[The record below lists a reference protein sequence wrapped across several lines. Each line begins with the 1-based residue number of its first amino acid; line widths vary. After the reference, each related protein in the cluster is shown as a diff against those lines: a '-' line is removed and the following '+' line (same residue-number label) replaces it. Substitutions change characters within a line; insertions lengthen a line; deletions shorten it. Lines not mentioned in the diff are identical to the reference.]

1 MAKPN
6 LTRVFSTENGI
17 FKALEDYLEF
27 CRGHGY
33 KYNEADLNNM
43 RSYPFQ
49 QYSKYM
55 QGKNAKNMWEEDAA
69 RFNLNI

>member
-6 LTRVFSTENGI
+6 LTKIFSTENGI
-17 FKALEDYLEF
+17 FTGLENYLEF
-27 CRGHGY
+27 CRTHGY
-33 KYNEADLNNM
+33 KFNEADLNNM

-49 QYSKYM
+49 QYSKYIL
-55 QGKNAKNMWEEDAA
+55 GKNAKNMWEEDAA